1 MKQTATY
8 IYRSHPAGSLT
19 IKQVLLD
26 DMPGLEVTIDAGG
39 KSETRCLLLPS
50 RQPPVP
56 WSLGTEIVFVYKPKT
71 IEDNPD
77 PDTWQDFFA
86 WNAAMCRAM
95 GNEPPEPPT
104 EIIESEVKQS

>member
-1 MKQTATY
+1 VKQIATY
-8 IYRSHPAGSLT
+8 LYRTRPARKLT

-26 DMPGLEVTIDAGG
+26 SKPGLEVTIEAGG

-50 RQPPVP
+50 PQPPTP
-56 WSLGTEIVFVYKPKT
+56 WNLGTKIVFVYKPKT

-77 PDTWQDFFA
+77 PTTWQDFYA

-104 EIIESEVKQS
+104 EITESEVKQS